1 MQITYD
7 RKYDTLDH
15 TTLLHKLKYY
25 GINGITLNWFN
36 SYLSNRNQY
45 VEIDNVLS
53 TKMVINT
60 GVPQGSILGP
70 LLFLIYMND
79 IPNSSQAFRFVLY
92 SDDTTL
98 FSTIEYTIPID
109 SSDVNYLLNRELSL
123 VYEWLLLNKLSLNVK
138 KTKFMLFHPYKK
150 GVSNLVPVLKINQN
164 EIERVDKFDFLGVTL
179 DEHVNWKAH
188 TDKLATKL
196 SKYSGILNKL
206 NNYLPPYILRTLYC
220 SLVQSHLNY
229 AILTWGYSCN
239 RLEKLQ
245 KRLIRMITR
254 SKYNAHTEPLLKQL
268 ELLKLSDLLELSALK
283 FYFKYLHGSL
293 PRFFYSFN
301 IATQGTQHSHE
312 TRQRDQLRVD
322 RSRINLADNRIRI
335 FLPTL
340 VNSTPL
346 HLLHKITTHS
356 IQGFS
361 SHIKR
366 YLINRYRDICS
377 NTNCYVCQY

>member
-1 MQITYD
+1 M
-7 RKYDTLDH
+7 
-15 TTLLHKLKYY
+15 
-25 GINGITLNWFN
+25 
-36 SYLSNRNQY
+36 
-45 VEIDNVLS
+45 
-53 TKMVINT
+53 
-60 GVPQGSILGP
+60 
-70 LLFLIYMND
+70 
-79 IPNSSQAFRFVLY
+79 
-92 SDDTTL
+92 
-98 FSTIEYTIPID
+98 
-109 SSDVNYLLNRELSL
+109 
-123 VYEWLLLNKLSLNVK
+123 
-138 KTKFMLFHPYKK
+138 
-150 GVSNLVPVLKINQN
+150 
-164 EIERVDKFDFLGVTL
+164 
-179 DEHVNWKAH
+179 
-188 TDKLATKL
+188 
-196 SKYSGILNKL
+196 
-206 NNYLPPYILRTLYC
+206 
-220 SLVQSHLNY
+220 QSHLNY

-245 KRLIRMITR
+245 KRLIRIISR

-301 IATQGTQHSHE
+301 LATQGTQHSHD

-346 HLLHKITTHS
+346 DLLHKITTHS

-366 YLINRYRDICS
+366 YLINRYRDNCS
-377 NTNCYVCQY
+377 NTNFYVCQY